1 MKLFA
6 TVAELTKAQESLGAM
21 ELRATTAEAA
31 VADFTKQV
39 DELTAQVGVL
49 TSERDA
55 LKAAQL
61 AADSKIVDLTTKL
74 TAKEGEVSTALEGVA
89 KQVATQAAAV
99 VAGMGH
105 AQLPVSAK
113 ESNQGAEEI
122 KAQYLA
128 LTDPVQRANF
138 WSQHKK
144 TLIPVFHNQRN

>member
-39 DELTAQVGVL
+39 DDLTAQVGVL

-61 AADSKIVDLTTKL
+61 AADSKIVDLTAKLSTKD
-74 TAKEGEVSTALEGVA
+74 GEVS
-89 KQVATQAAAV
+89 KQVAAQAAAV

-113 ESNQGAEEI
+113 ENNQGAEDI

-144 TLIPVFHNQRN
+144 TLVPVFHNQRN

>member
-39 DELTAQVGVL
+39 DELTAQVGAL

-61 AADSKIVDLTTKL
+61 AADAKIVDLTAKL
-74 TAKEGEVSTALEGVA
+74 AVKEGEVSTAREGVA
-89 KQVATQAAAV
+89 KQVAAQAAAT
-99 VAGMGH
+99 VASLGH
-105 AQLPVSAK
+105 ATVSGFNGSVDALA
-113 ESNQGAEEI
+113 EYAAEE
-122 KAQYLA
+122 
-128 LTDPVQRANF
+128 DPVKRAQIFRKN
-138 WSQHKK
+138 K
-144 TLIPVFHNQRN
+144 TAFRAAFRPTVN

>member
-39 DELTAQVGVL
+39 DELTAQVGAL

-61 AADSKIVDLTTKL
+61 AADSKIVDLTAKL
-74 TAKEGEVSTALEGVA
+74 TAKEGEVSMAREGVA
-89 KQVATQAAAV
+89 KQVAAQAAAT
-99 VAGMGH
+99 VASLGH
-105 AQLPVSAK
+105 APIPAVKS
-113 ESNQGAEEI
+113 ENVGDRRDFSNLKGLE
-122 KAQYLA
+122 
-128 LTDPVQRANF
+128 RAIAA
-138 WSQHKK
+138 HKSK
-144 TLIPVFHNQRN
+144 NN

>member
-21 ELRATTAEAA
+21 ELRATTAEAV

-39 DELTAQVGVL
+39 DELTAQVGAL

-61 AADSKIVDLTTKL
+61 AADSKIVDLTAKL
-74 TAKEGEVSTALEGVA
+74 SAKDGEVS
-89 KQVATQAAAV
+89 KQVAAQTAAV